1 VSAVVHIR
9 RFGDPA
15 CPWDFSAEPARWRL
29 RWHYG
34 DALQWEPR
42 LIVLSESVDSLVAK
56 GFTTERMATSH
67 AWFAE
72 RFGMP
77 ISTAV
82 RPRLAASVHACRA
95 VVATRL
101 HAPEREE
108 AILRR
113 LRVRT
118 MAGGLLDEPET
129 IAAAA
134 RDAGVD
140 PAALATWVEEPEVE
154 AALREDMRLA
164 RTPSPVAL
172 ALNHKLAD
180 AGGGRRYTA
189 PSYVLSR
196 LDDPSRTLDVPGFNA
211 VEGYE
216 AAIANLAP
224 ELERRAAPES
234 VEEVL
239 AWAGEPLATAE
250 VALVCGLDRDEAQRQ
265 LEAAATPVP
274 LGGVA
279 YWTLAAF
286 AARAA

>member
-1 VSAVVHIR
+1 MAVISIT

-15 CPWDFSAEPARWRL
+15 CPWDFSAEPARYRL

-34 DALQWEPR
+34 DAIEWRPTM
-42 LIVLSESVDSLVAK
+42 IVLSEVPDTTR
-56 GFTTERMATSH
+56 FTPERLGEVLG
-67 AWFAE
+67 WFQE

-77 ISTAV
+77 IDSTPKRAS
-82 RPRLAASVHACRA
+82 ASVHACRA

-101 HAPEREE
+101 HAPDRTE

-113 LRVRT
+113 LRVRV
-118 MAGGLLDEPET
+118 MAGGLLDDPEL

-134 RDAGVD
+134 ADAGLD
-140 PAALATWVEEPEVE
+140 PDELAAWTREDEVE
-154 AALREDMRLA
+154 RALREDMRLT
-164 RTPSPVAL
+164 RTPSAVAL

-189 PSYVLSR
+189 PSYVISR
-196 LDDPSRTLDVPGFNA
+196 LDDGRTIDVPGFNA

-224 ELERRAAPES
+224 EIERRPKPES
-234 VEEVL
+234 VEELL

-250 VALVCGLDRDEAQRQ
+250 VAVVCEIDADEARRQ
-265 LEAAATPVP
+265 LEAVAERIPVGP
-274 LGGVA
+274 DA
-279 YWTLAAF
+279 YWALEHASAL
-286 AARAA
+286 RAA

>member
-1 VSAVVHIR
+1 VSALVRIR

-34 DALQWEPR
+34 DALEWEPR
-42 LIVLSESVDSLVAK
+42 LIVLSETTESMVAK
-56 GFTTERMATSH
+56 GFTTERLAEGYR
-67 AWFAE
+67 WFVE

-82 RPRLAASVHACRA
+82 RPRLAVSVHACRA

-101 HAPEREE
+101 HEPEREE

-113 LRVRT
+113 LRLRA
-118 MAGGLLDEPET
+118 MAGLLLDEPET
-129 IAAAA
+129 IAGAA

-140 PAALATWVEEPEVE
+140 PDELAGWVEEPEVE

-164 RTPSPVAL
+164 RSPSAVAL

-180 AGGGRRYTA
+180 AEGGRRYTA

-196 LDDPSRTLDVPGFNA
+196 LDDPSRVLDVPGFNA

-224 ELERRAAPES
+224 ELERRPAPES

-250 VALVCGLDRDEAQRQ
+250 VALVCGLDRDEAQRR

-274 LGGVA
+274 LGDVS
-279 YWTLAAF
+279 YWTLAAVPS
-286 AARAA
+286 AA

>member
-1 VSAVVHIR
+1 MSALVHIR

-34 DALQWEPR
+34 DALHWEPR
-42 LIVLSESVDSLVAK
+42 MIVLSESTEAMVAK
-56 GFTTERMATSH
+56 GFTPERLAENY
-67 AWFAE
+67 AWFVE

-82 RPRLAASVHACRA
+82 RPRLAVSVHACRA

-101 HAPEREE
+101 HQPEREE
-108 AILRR
+108 AVLRR
-113 LRVRT
+113 LRLRA
-118 MAGGLLDEPET
+118 MAGLLLDEPET
-129 IAAAA
+129 IAGAA

-140 PAALATWVEEPEVE
+140 PEALAEWVEEPEVE
-154 AALREDMRLA
+154 AALREDVRLA
-164 RTPSPVAL
+164 RSPSPVAL
-172 ALNHKLAD
+172 ALDHKLAD
-180 AGGGRRYTA
+180 ADGGRRYTA

-196 LDDPSRTLDVPGFNA
+196 LDDPSRVLDVPGFNA

-224 ELERRAAPES
+224 ELERRPAPES
-234 VEEVL
+234 VEELL

-250 VALVCGLDRDEAQRQ
+250 VALVCGLDRDEAQRR

-274 LGGVA
+274 LGDVA
-279 YWTLAAF
+279 YWTLAAVE
-286 AARAA
+286 AAA

>member
-1 VSAVVHIR
+1 MRPVLHIR

-15 CPWDFSAEPARWRL
+15 CPRDFSAEPARWRL

-34 DALQWEPR
+34 AALQWEPR
-42 LIVLSESVDSLVAK
+42 LIVLSESTESMVAK
-56 GFTTERMATSH
+56 GFTTERMAENY
-67 AWFAE
+67 AWFVK

-82 RPRLAASVHACRA
+82 RPRLAVSVHACRA

-101 HAPEREE
+101 HEPEREE
-108 AILRR
+108 GILRR
-113 LRVRT
+113 LRLRT
-118 MAGGLLDEPET
+118 MAGELLDDPAT
-129 IAAAA
+129 IAGAA

-140 PAALATWVEEPEVE
+140 PEALARWVEEPEVE
-154 AALREDMRLA
+154 AALREDMALA
-164 RTPSPVAL
+164 RSPSPVAL
-172 ALNHKLAD
+172 ALDHKLAD
-180 AGGGRRYTA
+180 SGGGRRYTA
-189 PSYVLSR
+189 PSYVISR
-196 LDDPSRTLDVPGFNA
+196 LDDPARTLDVPGFNA

-224 ELERRAAPES
+224 ELDRRPAPES

-250 VALVCGLDRDEAQRQ
+250 VALVCGIDRDEAQRR

-274 LGGVA
+274 LGDVA
-279 YWTLAAF
+279 YWTLAAVPSV
-286 AARAA
+286 A

>member
-1 VSAVVHIR
+1 MAVLDIR

-29 RWHYG
+29 LWHYA
-34 DALQWEPR
+34 DTIRWRPTM
-42 LIVLSESVDSLVAK
+42 IVLSESTDAMEAR
-56 GFTTERMATSH
+56 GFTTERMAQSH
-67 AWFAE
+67 AWFVG

-77 ISTAV
+77 ISTV
-82 RPRLAASVHACRA
+82 ERPRLAVSVHACRA

-101 HAPEREE
+101 HEPQREE

-118 MAGGLLDEPET
+118 MAGGLLDDPEL

-140 PAALATWVEEPEVE
+140 PDRLAAWVEEPAVE
-154 AALREDMRLA
+154 EALREDMRLT
-164 RTPSPVAL
+164 RSPSAAAL
-172 ALNHKLAD
+172 ALDHKLAA
-180 AGGGRRYTA
+180 AGDGRRYTA
-189 PSYVLSR
+189 PSYVISR
-196 LDDPSRTLDVPGFNA
+196 IDDPSRVLDVPGFNA

-224 ELERRAAPES
+224 ELARRPKPES
-234 VEEVL
+234 VEELL

-250 VALVCGLDRDEAQRQ
+250 VALVCQLELDEARRQ
-265 LEAAATPVP
+265 LEAAATALPA
-274 LGGVA
+274 GGDA
-279 YWTLAAF
+279 YWTLDAA
-286 AARAA
+286 AARVAA

>member
-1 VSAVVHIR
+1 MAVISIT

-15 CPWDFSAEPARWRL
+15 CPWDFSAEPSRYRL

-34 DALQWEPR
+34 DAIDWRPTM
-42 LIVLSESVDSLVAK
+42 IVLSEAPETTR
-56 GFTTERMATSH
+56 FTPERLSEVLG
-67 AWFAE
+67 WFQA

-77 ISTAV
+77 IDATPKRAS
-82 RPRLAASVHACRA
+82 ASVHACRA

-101 HAPEREE
+101 HAPERTE

-113 LRVRT
+113 LRVRV
-118 MAGGLLDEPET
+118 MAGGLLDDPEL

-134 RDAGVD
+134 ADAGID
-140 PAALATWVEEPEVE
+140 PDDLAAWTAEDEVE
-154 AALREDMRLA
+154 RALRDDMRLA
-164 RTPSPVAL
+164 RSPSPVAL

-189 PSYVLSR
+189 PSYVISR
-196 LDDPSRTLDVPGFNA
+196 LDDGRTIDVPGFNA

-224 ELERRAAPES
+224 EIERRPKPES
-234 VEEVL
+234 VEELL

-250 VALVCGLDRDEAQRQ
+250 VATVCQLDADEARRQ
-265 LEAAATPVP
+265 LETVAERIPVGP
-274 LGGVA
+274 DA
-279 YWTLAAF
+279 YWTLAAAVRQ
-286 AARAA
+286 AA